1 MSQDSLTTEEAKKA
15 NIDELLSKLSADKG
29 GLSSSEA
36 EKRLVQYGPNEI
48 QEKKV
53 NPLLKFL
60 HYFWGPIPWMIEAAV
75 VMSAVIQRWPDFAI
89 ILTLLMV
96 NAVVGSWQEHKAD
109 NAIELLKKRLAL
121 KARVQR
127 DGKWQDMPAEK
138 LVPGDI
144 VRLRLG
150 DIIPADVK
158 IIEGDYLLT
167 DESALTGESLPVEK
181 HLSDIGYAS
190 SIVKQG
196 EMNALVVNTG
206 AKTFF
211 GKTAK
216 LVEIAKTPSHF
227 QKAISKIGD
236 YLIFLSIG
244 LVAVIVI
251 VSVFRGQ
258 NILDI
263 IQFALILTVAGI
275 PAALPA
281 VLSVTMAV
289 GAIALAR
296 KEAIVSKLVAIEE
309 MASMDVLCSDKTGT
323 ITKNAL
329 TMGGAKPFGGFS
341 ENDVLLFSALASRE
355 EDKDPI
361 DEAILTKTKST
372 TDIAAKI
379 EHMKVTGFKP
389 FDPVIKRT
397 EATVQDEDGSQ
408 FKVTKGAPQAILA
421 LIEDKK
427 AINSKLTED
436 VNEFAKKGYRAL
448 GVARTDKENKW
459 QFTGLIGLFDP
470 PREDSAET
478 IKTAQSMGVSV
489 KMVTGDHIA
498 IAKEISSQVNLGNDI
513 VLPATFL
520 DKPDNEA
527 QRVVE
532 EAEGF
537 AEVFPEHKYR
547 IVELLQEKGH
557 VVGMT
562 GDGVNDAPA
571 LKKANAGIAVEGATD
586 AAKSAAA
593 IVLTKPGLSVIIDAI
608 KESRKIF
615 QRMTNYSTYRIAE
628 TIRVLLFMTASIV
641 IFQFYPVTAL
651 MLVLLALLNDLPI
664 MTIAYDNVKYS
675 DKPEKWDMRS
685 LLGIATFLGI
695 IGVFS
700 TFGILY
706 IGLVGLKLNPLVLQS
721 FIYLKLSVAG
731 HLTVFVAR
739 TKGHFWSVKP
749 AKPLLFAV
757 IATQLAATIITVY
770 GILLPAMGW
779 GLAALV
785 WGYALLLFV
794 MTDFTK
800 VRLYKLLN
808 REGGKVERDE
818 AANILKTVTPDDA
831 FTFYRDYGQPL
842 GVTSKS
848 LDELAA
854 SMKTI
859 EPSSIKF
866 HVEEGD
872 FENWF
877 TMLGDKMLAVQVA
890 ALRDKKISPD
900 KLRKKVSLMVN
911 KRVEQLHKIASS
923 NGSSAQTPP
932 SRPVKS

>member
-1 MSQDSLTTEEAKKA
+1 LNQNSLTTEEAKKTDT
-15 NIDELLSKLSADKG
+15 DELLKKLAANQK

-36 EKRLVQYGPNEI
+36 EKRLQQYGPNEI
-48 QEKKV
+48 QEKKA
-53 NPLLKFL
+53 NPLKKFL
-60 HYFWGPIPWMIEAAV
+60 GYFWGPIPFMIEAAV
-75 VMSAVIQRWPDFAI
+75 IMSAIIQRWPDFGI

-96 NAVVGSWQEHKAD
+96 NAVVGFWQEHKAG
-109 NAIELLKKRLAL
+109 NAIELLKQRLAI
-121 KARVQR
+121 KARVLR
-127 DGKWQDMPAEK
+127 DGKWQEMPAGK

-144 VRLRLG
+144 ARLRMG

-158 IIEGDYLLT
+158 LIDGDYLLT

-181 HLSDIGYAS
+181 HLSDVGYAS

-196 EMNALVVNTG
+196 EMSALVVNTG
-206 AKTFF
+206 TRTFF
-211 GKTAK
+211 GKTTK
-216 LVEIAKTPSHF
+216 LVEEAKTPSHF

-236 YLIFLSIG
+236 YLIFLAVG
-244 LVAVIVI
+244 LVILI
-251 VSVFRGQ
+251 FLVSIFRGQ
-258 NILDI
+258 NILEI
-263 IQFALILTVAGI
+263 IQFALILTVASI

-289 GAIALAR
+289 GAIALAK
-296 KEAIVSKLVAIEE
+296 KEAIVSKLVSIEE
-309 MASMDVLCSDKTGT
+309 MAGMDVLCSDKTGT

-329 TMGGAKPFGGFS
+329 TMGGTKPYDEFS

-355 EDKDPI
+355 EDQDPI
-361 DEAILTKTKST
+361 DKAILAKTKST
-372 TDIAAKI
+372 SDIAAKI
-379 EHMKVTGFKP
+379 EHAKVTSFKP
-389 FDPVIKRT
+389 FDPVVKRT
-397 EATVQDEDGSQ
+397 EATVQGEDGSQ

-421 LIEDKK
+421 LVEDKK
-427 AINSKLTED
+427 SINDKLTED

-448 GVARTDKENKW
+448 GVARTNKENKW
-459 QFTGLIGLFDP
+459 QFAGLIALFDP
-470 PREDSAET
+470 PREDSAQT

-513 VLPATFL
+513 VLPAAFL
-520 DKPDNEA
+520 DRPDSQA
-527 QRVVE
+527 QEVVE

-547 IVELLQEKGH
+547 IVELLQNKGH
-557 VVGMT
+557 IVGMT

-586 AAKSAAA
+586 AAKSAADL
-593 IVLTKPGLSVIIDAI
+593 VLTKPGLSVIIDAI

-615 QRMTNYSTYRIAE
+615 QRMTNYGTYRIAE
-628 TIRVLLFMTASIV
+628 TIRVLLFMTAAIV

-675 DKPEKWDMRS
+675 DKPEKWNMRT

-700 TFGILY
+700 TFGIFY
-706 IGLVGLKLNPLVLQS
+706 IGLIVLKLDPLVLQS

-739 TKGHFWSVKP
+739 TKGPFWSVKP

-757 IATQLAATIITVY
+757 IATQLTATVITVY

-785 WGYALLLFV
+785 WGYALSLFV
-794 MTDFTK
+794 VTDFAK
-800 VRLYKLLN
+800 VRLYKLLDHT
-808 REGGKVERDE
+808 G
-818 AANILKTVTPDDA
+818 
-831 FTFYRDYGQPL
+831 
-842 GVTSKS
+842 
-848 LDELAA
+848 
-854 SMKTI
+854 
-859 EPSSIKF
+859 IKF
-866 HVEEGD
+866 H
-872 FENWF
+872 
-877 TMLGDKMLAVQVA
+877 
-890 ALRDKKISPD
+890 R
-900 KLRKKVSLMVN
+900 
-911 KRVEQLHKIASS
+911 
-923 NGSSAQTPP
+923 
-932 SRPVKS
+932 